1 MVDVSENYGYPKLI
15 STMSIRTS
23 YFVPCKVPWNGFFPT
38 APDMIVSSPV
48 SNLIIWAERMPVM
61 PVALNLEVMAEKG
74 KADKKAEQVG
84 NQLDQLDPPTGDLWK
99 YSLSPSEGM
108 QGL

>member
-1 MVDVSENYGYPKLI
+1 
-15 STMSIRTS
+15 
-23 YFVPCKVPWNGFFPT
+23 
-38 APDMIVSSPV
+38 
-48 SNLIIWAERMPVM
+48 M

-84 NQLDQLDPPTGDLWK
+84 NQLDQLDLPIGDLWK